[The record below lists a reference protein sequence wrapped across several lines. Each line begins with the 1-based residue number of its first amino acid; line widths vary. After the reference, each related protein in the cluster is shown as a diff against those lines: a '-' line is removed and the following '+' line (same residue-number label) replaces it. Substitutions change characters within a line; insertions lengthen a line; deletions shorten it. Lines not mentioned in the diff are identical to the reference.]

1 MTRRSIGLVTAG
13 LLLSLTAA
21 VAQQNE
27 QDEAQKAQRLETG
40 RITKIDTK
48 KRILTVHTE
57 TAPSSTPQPQQPA
70 RTGGGSRGG
79 RGRGGVNFPGG
90 SRPTSTSN
98 KDQGK
103 EFKAVVTEKT
113 TIKDGESNI
122 SFLTL
127 SVGDHISIQGQPK
140 GNSDDLNA
148 TQIKLVHQDDGGRR

>member
-21 VAQQNE
+21 FAQQNE
-27 QDEAQKAQRLETG
+27 QDESQKAQRLENG

-48 KRILTVHTE
+48 KRILTVRTE
-57 TAPSSTPQPQQPA
+57 TASSSSPQPQQPA
-70 RTGGGSRGG
+70 RSGGGSRGG
-79 RGRGGVNFPGG
+79 RRGGINFPGG
-90 SRPTSTSN
+90 SRPTPTSN